1 MKSTVCLNM
10 IVKDEAP
17 VIRRCLE
24 SVRPL
29 IDSWV
34 ILDTGSSDGTQD
46 VIREVLGDLPGALH
60 ESPFNGFDASRSE
73 AIDLAMARGDADYL
87 LFIDA
92 DDLMEVEPGFRMQ
105 SLTHDAYRVAL
116 HDGPII
122 HWRPALV
129 STRLPWRYVG
139 ILHEYI
145 ECGKPYSLG
154 TLTGANILSV
164 GGGARLREDGQR
176 KKYLRDAE
184 LLQQG
189 LVKEPDN
196 SRYVF
201 YLAQSWRDAGEPEKS
216 LEAYDRRAAMG
227 GFAEEVF
234 CAQLYA
240 ARLAVNL
247 GRPQAEVMD
256 RFLRAHECRPSRA
269 EALGDLARLCR
280 VNGRRWPLAYM
291 FARQAVAIPYPQD
304 ILFVEFDWY
313 DWRALDELAVAAY
326 WVGEYEESARCA
338 ERLLAG
344 GKLPAGQHERVTR
357 NLDFARGKLAELGKL
372 GKLGELGSKDLVD
385 A

>member
-164 GGGARLREDGQR
+164 GAGRACGRTASGRSTCAMPSSSSRGWSRSPTIPVTCSTSPRAGGTRA
-176 KKYLRDAE
+176 
-184 LLQQG
+184 
-189 LVKEPDN
+189 
-196 SRYVF
+196 SRR
-201 YLAQSWRDAGEPEKS
+201 SRS
-216 LEAYDRRAAMG
+216 
-227 GFAEEVF
+227 
-234 CAQLYA
+234 
-240 ARLAVNL
+240 
-247 GRPQAEVMD
+247 RPMT
-256 RFLRAHECRPSRA
+256 
-269 EALGDLARLCR
+269 G
-280 VNGRRWPLAYM
+280 GRRW
-291 FARQAVAIPYPQD
+291 
-304 ILFVEFDWY
+304 
-313 DWRALDELAVAAY
+313 AASRRRS
-326 WVGEYEESARCA
+326 SARSCT
-338 ERLLAG
+338 
-344 GKLPAGQHERVTR
+344 PH
-357 NLDFARGKLAELGKL
+357 
-372 GKLGELGSKDLVD
+372 GSR
-385 A
+385 